1 MRLVQA
7 CLGAKNVEESS
18 FNHCACPAKPVPVGL
33 SGRNDLESS
42 FLHCRCLVKL
52 VKAS

>member
-1 MRLVQA
+1 MQA
-7 CLGAKNVEESS
+7 FLDAKNVEESS

-33 SGRNDLESS
+33 SGRNNRGSS
-42 FLHCRCLVKL
+42 FLHCRGLVKF